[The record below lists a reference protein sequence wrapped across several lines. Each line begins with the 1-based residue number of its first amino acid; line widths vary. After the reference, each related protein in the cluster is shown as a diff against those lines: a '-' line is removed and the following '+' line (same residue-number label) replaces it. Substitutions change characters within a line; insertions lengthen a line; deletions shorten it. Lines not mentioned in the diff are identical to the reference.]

1 MDLLVL
7 LLALAVMLVG
17 LVGAVVP
24 VVPGLLLVWAAA
36 VASILWQGTDA
47 AGWAVAGVLTVLFA
61 VATVATVYLPTRRGR
76 QGGVPA
82 STLGYTVLGA
92 AVGFVVVPVVGLLLG
107 AGLGLYLGERRRLG
121 DHERAWASTG
131 RVARAYGA
139 GVAVQ
144 LVVGVTMILI
154 WGVAVTVRG

>member
-1 MDLLVL
+1 MDVLVL
-7 LLALAVMLVG
+7 LLALGVMFVG

-36 VASILWQGTDA
+36 VASLLWQGTDA
-47 AGWAVAGVLTVLFA
+47 AGWAVAGVLTALFA
-61 VATVATVYLPTRRGR
+61 LATAATVYLPTRRGR
-76 QGGVPA
+76 QGGVSS

-107 AGLGLYLGERRRLG
+107 AALGLYLGERSRLG

-139 GVAVQ
+139 GVLVQ